1 MKTNHSI
8 GKLII
13 LCMVLTVFL
22 IPGPAFSKDK
32 TVALNTGWLPEL
44 ATFPVW
50 MGIQNGWFEQEGL
63 DLSKNLTYFDSG
75 MAVVEA
81 LPAGRTVIGGMGAVP
96 WLVAAL
102 RHDAYAIAISNDDST
117 SNSVMVRPD
126 SSFLTAKGVNKDF
139 PETYG
144 SADTVKGKTILVTT
158 VSSGHYALATWLKRI
173 GLTEKD
179 VIVKNMDQGQ
189 ALAAYA
195 AGIGDAVVLWAPF
208 MYTALSKGW
217 VVANKDSQKGANQAN
232 FVVASKKFAD
242 EHPDLVAK
250 ALKVYLKG
258 VDKLKSEG
266 AALAPDFVKFLND
279 WAGQE
284 LSEKDAAMDIKN
296 HTVYSLDEQLALFD
310 DSKGPSEMEKW
321 IKGSSDFFVQQGK
334 FTRAEMDKVIN
345 GHFINGKFLKMIA
358 EDK

>member
-1 MKTNHSI
+1 MRKNRLATKWI
-8 GKLII
+8 
-13 LCMVLTVFL
+13 VLVLALAVFL
-22 IPGPAFSKDK
+22 VPGPAFSKSK

-50 MGIQNGWFEQEGL
+50 MGIQNGWFHDEGI
-63 DLSKNLTYFDSG
+63 DLGKKLTYFDSG

-81 LPAGRTVIGGMGAVP
+81 LPAGRTVLGGMGAVP

-117 SNSVMVRPD
+117 SNSVMVRPG
-126 SSFLTAKGVNKDF
+126 SPILTAKGVNKYF
-139 PETYG
+139 PETLG
-144 SADTVKGKTILVTT
+144 SAETVRGKTVLVTT

-173 GLTEKD
+173 GLTESD
-179 VIVKNMDQGQ
+179 IVVKNMDQGQ
-189 ALAAYA
+189 ALAAYD

-217 VVANKDSQKGANQAN
+217 VIANMDSQKGANQAN
-232 FVVASKKFAD
+232 FVVVSKQFAD
-242 EHPDLVAK
+242 QHPDQVAK

-258 VDKLKSEG
+258 IDRLKAEG
-266 AALAPDFVKFLND
+266 AQLAPAFVKFLND

-284 LSEKDAAMDIKN
+284 LSVKDAGMDIEN
-296 HTVYSLDEQLALFD
+296 HTVYSLEEQLALFD
-310 DSKGPSEMEKW
+310 DSHGPSEMDKW
-321 IKGSSDFFVQQGK
+321 IRGSSDFFVKQGK
-334 FTRAEMDKVIN
+334 FTRAEMDKVVN

-358 EDK
+358 EEK